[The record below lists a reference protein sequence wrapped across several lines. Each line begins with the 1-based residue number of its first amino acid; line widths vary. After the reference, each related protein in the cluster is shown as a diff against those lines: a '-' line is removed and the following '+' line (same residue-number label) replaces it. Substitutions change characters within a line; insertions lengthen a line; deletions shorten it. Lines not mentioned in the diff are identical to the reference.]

1 MIDILVSDGMTRG
14 VVTSGGDETLLEA
27 ARKMSKRNIGSVFV
41 LDEGMPVGVL
51 TKTDVVRRIAEGV
64 SPSELVINEVMS
76 TPVKTISHNCNIV
89 DAMKEMRRF
98 EVERLAVVDST
109 GKMVGVV
116 SETDI
121 IVVAPGIIDLLEEKA
136 NADLPGI
143 YSENEVVSGVCSS
156 CDEYSDK
163 LMMIDGELLCEDCR
177 TNKE

>member
-1 MIDILVSDGMTRG
+1 MLNILVSDGMTRG
-14 VVTSGGDETLLEA
+14 VVTLNGNDSVLEA
-27 ARKMSKRNIGSVFV
+27 AKKMSRRKIGSVFV
-41 LDEGMPVGVL
+41 LDEGKPVGVI
-51 TKTDVVRRIAEGV
+51 TKTDVIRHVAEGNN
-64 SPSELVINEVMS
+64 PDNMIINETMS
-76 TPVKTISHNCNIV
+76 APVKTISHSCNIV
-89 DAMKEMRRF
+89 EAMKEMRRF
-98 EVERLAVVDST
+98 EVERLAVVDAA

-121 IVVAPGIIDLLEEKA
+121 IVIAPGIMDLLEEKA

-163 LMMIDGELLCEDCR
+163 LIMIDGELLCEDCR